1 LNAQI
6 EDLDEEIISLK
17 KDNIDLNK
25 ENIRF
30 KGIIEETNDDY
41 KKISTF
47 EVTNDIEIFKLNYYI
62 YLI

>member
-1 LNAQI
+1 MNAQN

>member
-1 LNAQI
+1 MNAQI

-41 KKISTF
+41 KKISSF

>member
-6 EDLDEEIISLK
+6 ENLDEEIISLK

-30 KGIIEETNDDY
+30 KGIIEESNDDY
-41 KKISTF
+41 KKNSTF